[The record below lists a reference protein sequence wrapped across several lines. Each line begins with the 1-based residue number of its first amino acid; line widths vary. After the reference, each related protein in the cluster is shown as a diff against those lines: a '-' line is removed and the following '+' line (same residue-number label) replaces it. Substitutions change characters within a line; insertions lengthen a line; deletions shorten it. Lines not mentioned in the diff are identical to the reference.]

1 MTSATATEQTHT
13 IPVLEMDTKLLLT
26 FSGLLLIGLVMV
38 ASASISI
45 ADREVGEP
53 LYYLYRQLAFATVGL
68 MGLAF
73 MLILPTAVW
82 QKLDYF
88 WLLVAFVLL
97 ILVLIPGLGR
107 EVNGSTRWLRL
118 GFFGLQA
125 SEPARLLI
133 LIYVASYLVR
143 HGDQVRESL
152 VGFLKPMLVVS
163 FAVFLLLLQPDFG
176 AASVLLV
183 TVLGMLFIAGVR
195 LRYFLVILAA
205 VVAGMSFL
213 AISSSYRLRR
223 LTGFLDPW
231 SDAYASGYQLTQSL
245 IAIGRGEWFGVG
257 LGNSVQKLFYLPE
270 AHTDFVFAVIAEEFG
285 LVGVVLILFLFC
297 VLVWR
302 AFAIGRLASNLGQ
315 QFHSYCAFGIGT
327 WLGVQAFINIGVNM
341 GVLPTKGLTLPLVSS
356 GGSSLLV
363 TCMAVG
369 LLLRIN
375 GELLRPAVV
384 TRSERKSK

>member
-1 MTSATATEQTHT
+1 MTSAAATEQHV

-26 FSGLLLIGLVMV
+26 FAGLLLIGLVMV

-68 MGLAF
+68 VGLAF

-97 ILVLIPGLGR
+97 VLVLIPGLGR

-118 GFFGLQA
+118 GFFGLQVA
-125 SEPARLLI
+125 EPARLLI
-133 LIYVASYLVR
+133 LIYVASYLMR
-143 HGDQVRESL
+143 HGEQVRETF
-152 VGFLKPMLVVS
+152 VGFLKPMIVVS
-163 FAVFLLLLQPDFG
+163 FAVLLLLLQPDFG
-176 AASVLLV
+176 TA
-183 TVLGMLFIAGVR
+183 TVMLATTLGMLFIAGVR
-195 LRYFLVILAA
+195 LRYFLAILGFA
-205 VVAGMSFL
+205 VSVMTFL
-213 AISSSYRLRR
+213 AVSSNYRLRR
-223 LTGFLDPW
+223 ITGFLDPW

-257 LGNSVQKLFYLPE
+257 LGNSVQKLFYLPY

-285 LVGVVLILFLFC
+285 LFGVVVVLGLFC

-302 AFAIGRLASNLGQ
+302 AFAIGRLAANLGQ
-315 QFHSYCAFGIGT
+315 GFHSYCAYGIGI
-327 WLGVQAFINIGVNM
+327 WLGAQAFINIGVNM

-384 TRSERKSK
+384 TRSERKSS